1 MALVVSGI
9 DNSPGQERVFFEG
22 QAELIPLTERL
33 DERGALLP
41 MDFPTL
47 PFQPCRIFV
56 THDVPAGTTRGGHA
70 HRRGWQ
76 LLVRLTGR
84 LKVAMRYNNQPEVCL
99 LDRSDVGLLIGPR
112 VWSEQTYLE
121 PATTLLVLASTPYD
135 PASYL
140 IDSD

>member
-1 MALVVSGI
+1 MALFVSRVDTGCRH
-9 DNSPGQERVFFEG
+9 ERQFFADK
-22 QAELIPLTERL
+22 AELIQLSEKT
-33 DERGALLP
+33 DDRGALLP
-41 MDFPTL
+41 IDFSKL

-56 THDVPAGTTRGGHA
+56 THDVPTGTTRGGHA
-70 HRRGWQ
+70 HKEGSQ

-84 LKVAMRYNNQPEVCL
+84 LKITMRYNSQVEVCFL
-99 LDRSDVGLLIGPR
+99 ETSTVGLLIGPR

-140 IDSD
+140 ADAS